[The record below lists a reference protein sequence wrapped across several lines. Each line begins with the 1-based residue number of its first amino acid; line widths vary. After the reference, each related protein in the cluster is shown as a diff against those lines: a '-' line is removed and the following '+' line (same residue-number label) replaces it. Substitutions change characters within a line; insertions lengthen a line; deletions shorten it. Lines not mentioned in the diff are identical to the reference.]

1 MTFNPQETNTNQI
14 PRNRTTI
21 QGGMGNF
28 SDGDGQ
34 GGGKPLKAITPRR
47 RKIVIYSVTAGVV
60 LVGGLFVGFDI
71 FRGMMIKKGFD
82 SFKFPAPVVS
92 ASIVQSG
99 ELTRRLAGIGSL
111 SSVNQISIAPEIGG
125 RVQKILFEAG
135 RYVQK
140 GEPLVQLDD
149 SQERAA
155 LAQFTSQQRLA
166 KLTLERNKTLADRQF
181 SSQATIDQLT
191 SSLEIAEANIQNT
204 QAQIDHK
211 LIKAPFSGQLGV
223 RQVEVGQ
230 VVQPGNVL
238 VTLTDLSQLYVNFT
252 VPDRMRS
259 SIQVG
264 QNMLVSSNSVPGE
277 KFPARLQ
284 VIEPQVDVNTR
295 QISLQAIMTN
305 PGRKLL
311 PGMFVD
317 VLLSIKTSS
326 AAITVPETAISRSLN
341 GETVYRV
348 IKSDGTPLKASEMS
362 TIKTVKPTDAA
373 TNAGDK
379 SAAEAPT
386 ALKVERV
393 VVKIGDTDNGRIEI
407 ISGLNDGDVI
417 AESGQNRLW
426 DRADIVLSGA
436 PSVLVPPGET
446 PKP

>member
-1 MTFNPQETNTNQI
+1 
-14 PRNRTTI
+14 
-21 QGGMGNF
+21 
-28 SDGDGQ
+28 
-34 GGGKPLKAITPRR
+34 GKPLKAITPRR
-47 RKIVIYSVTAGVV
+47 RKIVIYSVTAAVV

-92 ASIVQSG
+92 ASVVQSG
-99 ELTRRLAGIGSL
+99 ELIRRMAGIGSL
-111 SSVNQISIAPEIGG
+111 SSVNQISIAPEISG
-125 RVQKILFEAG
+125 RVQKIMFEAG

-166 KLTLERNKTLADRQF
+166 KLTLGRNKTLADRQF
-181 SSQATIDQLT
+181 SSQATLDQLT
-191 SSLEIAEANIQNT
+191 SGLEIAEANIQNT

-211 LIKAPFSGQLGV
+211 LIRAPFSGQLGV

-252 VPDRMRS
+252 VPDQMRS
-259 SIQVG
+259 AIQVG
-264 QNMLVSSNSVPGE
+264 QTLLVSSNSVPGE

-295 QISLQAIMTN
+295 QISLQAVMTN

-317 VLLSIKTSS
+317 VLLNIKTSS
-326 AAITVPETAISRSLN
+326 AALTVPETAIARSLN
-341 GETVYRV
+341 GETVYR
-348 IKSDGTPLKASEMS
+348 ITKSDGSPLKASELPA
-362 TIKTVKPTDAA
+362 IKTAKPANAA
-373 TNAGDK
+373 DK
-379 SAAEAPT
+379 SAADAPT
-386 ALKVERV
+386 TLKVERIL
-393 VVKIGDTDNGRIEI
+393 VKIGDTDNGRIEI
-407 ISGLNDGDVI
+407 VSGLNDGDVVV
-417 AESGQNRLW
+417 ESGQNRLF
-426 DRADIVLSGA
+426 DHAEVIISGA
-436 PSVLVPPGET
+436 PSVLVPPSET